1 MTTTEIGR
9 YGEKLAA
16 RYLKKNHYK
25 IIEKNSHQ
33 SHNEIDII
41 ATNKEYIVFVEVK
54 TRSVGPDL
62 YSDYG
67 TPAEAVTFSKQKRL
81 ICAAKSY
88 LSKNKK
94 YYKKQPRMDVL
105 EVYLNKENGK
115 LLKMN
120 HFENAFEE

>member
-16 RYLKKNHYK
+16 KFLKKNRYK
-25 IIEKNSHQ
+25 IIAKNSHQ
-33 SHNEIDII
+33 SHNELDIV
-41 ATNKEYIVFVEVK
+41 AVNKEYIVFVEVK
-54 TRSVGPDL
+54 TRSVAEDL

-81 ICAAKSY
+81 ITAARSF

-94 YYKKQPRMDVL
+94 YYKKQPRMDII

-115 LLKMN
+115 TLKIN
-120 HFENAFEE
+120 HFENAFCE